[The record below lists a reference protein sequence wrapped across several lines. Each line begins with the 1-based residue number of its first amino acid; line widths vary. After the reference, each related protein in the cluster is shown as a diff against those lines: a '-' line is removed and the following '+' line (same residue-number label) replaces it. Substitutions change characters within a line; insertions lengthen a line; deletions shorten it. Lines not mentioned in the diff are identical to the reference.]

1 MYFRTSLHIF
11 TDHEEC
17 NSRASFSQ
25 HDVDSELTTVNQ
37 VLYINMVVV
46 CLFFQSLMAASC
58 QQSNS
63 SYLMGWRHADEASKH
78 SHWLILIHE
87 SVILI
92 PHKLSLWLDG
102 FNDIVIYYIY
112 STLSLDT
119 E

>member
-11 TDHEEC
+11 TDNEEC
-17 NSRASFSQ
+17 NCRASFSQ

-102 FNDIVIYYIY
+102 FNEI
-112 STLSLDT
+112 L
-119 E
+119 